1 MDDDETGEKEGG
13 ARLRRGAPTRDR
25 GVSFALAWRSRYF
38 QGELL
43 HGGESK
49 THVDVAV
56 AEFLAGNNSYNMP
69 LVSFVAVPEKMY
81 FQSPDDRF
89 ASHFLSLFPLSRL

>member
-13 ARLRRGAPTRDR
+13 ARLRRGALTRDR
-25 GVSFALAWRSRYF
+25 GVSFALAWRSRYS

-43 HGGESK
+43 HGGESQ

-56 AEFLAGNNSYNMP
+56 AEFLAGDN
-69 LVSFVAVPEKMY
+69 VAVPEICI
-81 FQSPDDRF
+81 SVT
-89 ASHFLSLFPLSRL
+89 

>member
-1 MDDDETGEKEGG
+1 MTMRQEKEGG
-13 ARLRRGAPTRDR
+13 ARLRRAAPTRDR
-25 GVSFALAWRSRYF
+25 GVSFALVWRSRYS

-56 AEFLAGNNSYNMP
+56 AEFLAGNNMP
-69 LVSFVAVPEKMY
+69 LISFVAVPEKMY

-89 ASHFLSLFPLSRL
+89 ASHFLSLFPLTRL

>member
-13 ARLRRGAPTRDR
+13 ARLRRGALTRDR
-25 GVSFALAWRSRYF
+25 GVSFALAWRSRYS

-43 HGGESK
+43 HGGESQ

-56 AEFLAGNNSYNMP
+56 AEFLAGDNVQPALSSLSWRY
-69 LVSFVAVPEKMY
+69 LKYVFR
-81 FQSPDDRF
+81 SPDDRY
-89 ASHFLSLFPLSRL
+89 ASHFLTPFLTR

>member
-1 MDDDETGEKEGG
+1 MMTRQERRREARGYGG
-13 ARLRRGAPTRDR
+13 GSPTRDR
-25 GVSFALAWRSRYF
+25 GVSFALVWRSRYS

-56 AEFLAGNNSYNMP
+56 AEFLAVNKSYNMP
-69 LVSFVAVPEKMY
+69 
-81 FQSPDDRF
+81 RF
-89 ASHFLSLFPLSRL
+89 FRGGT